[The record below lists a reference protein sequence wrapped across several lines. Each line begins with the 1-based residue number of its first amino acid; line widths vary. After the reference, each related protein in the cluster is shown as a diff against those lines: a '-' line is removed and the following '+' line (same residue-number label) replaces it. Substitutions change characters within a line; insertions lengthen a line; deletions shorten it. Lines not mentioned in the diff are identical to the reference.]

1 MKFKKFG
8 LVVSLL
14 AVAVFLFAS
23 CAMAAAPTNYL
34 MVSGDKKYVTS
45 DEIAQVFNPAKGV
58 VVDGSVIKV
67 YGEVEIPY
75 MNNLPGIT
83 PSVQGA
89 MGFARISADNV
100 IVRGMTDGASL
111 YAVDESKLGSHGEQ
125 SLIQVA
131 GDNVTFEKLT
141 LMPNFNTSGDV
152 KKTIDVWNKNFTCRD
167 CIFTP
172 NTHFKSGDVTA
183 TVSGGA
189 LNFACANTQELEKV
203 IVENCKFVKTAI
215 IFDNAT
221 KTTDVKI
228 TNNTF
233 DGLPNSVALVDM
245 GKYCIGNTSWGT
257 KFYKMGNV
265 YVTNN
270 TFKNITKNIIKQTM
284 EGTFT
289 LIDNILEDK
298 ASITSTDRIVF
309 AKYYD
314 TEGVDDHCANGK
326 GVVMVTEAGKKYI
339 VTATLSGDVYTNV
352 VTEITSGGA
361 PVTPVAPVISDKPAS
376 VDLVAPL
383 VKSVDLKTATPA
395 SKDAALVE
403 VADVLPATITSAD
416 LDFNSEGQVV
426 VKDKVAVEAAADAV
440 KNANLPA
447 GTKVTVEN
455 ISTLPIFKASGLA
468 ASGDT
473 AAVAY
478 TVKGSDL
485 KADKAGN
492 VKILKLLGNGKG
504 EFFNFAAVS
513 TDFVDKAFA
522 LQTSAD
528 VIMSSDYAI
537 EAAEAYKLVLFV
549 KDGGSFD
556 LDGKANGAVVDPA
569 AIVKTTAPTPSGGS
583 SSGCNAGF
591 AALALLALVPVIYR
605 RKK

>member
-8 LVVSLL
+8 LLVSLL
-14 AVAVFLFAS
+14 AVAVVFATS
-23 CAMAAAPTNYL
+23 FCAFAGETGYFK
-34 MVSGDKKYVTS
+34 VGDTEYKTS
-45 DEIAQVFNPAKGV
+45 ADIAKVCNPADGIVKN
-58 VVDGSVIKV
+58 GSVIEV
-67 YGEVEIPY
+67 YGKVNIPFTEKSA
-75 MNNLPGIT
+75 P
-83 PSVQGA
+83 
-89 MGFARISADNV
+89 MGQAAFFVLSHDNV
-100 IVRGMTDGASL
+100 TVEGKTADALIYTDTAKDNGAWGTQNTIT
-111 YAVDESKLGSHGEQ
+111 VF
-125 SLIQVA
+125 
-131 GDNVTFEKLT
+131 GDNVTFKNLSI
-141 LMPNFNTSGDV
+141 MPKFDKNGETNKTIEVLGSGFSGINCTFTPNTYYTSGDV
-152 KKTIDVWNKNFTCRD
+152 KSTPDGGSFYFNGGGLTASGGLKN
-167 CIFTP
+167 IL
-172 NTHFKSGDVTA
+172 
-183 TVSGGA
+183 VSGCT
-189 LNFACANTQELEKV
+189 LKQTYLVFDS
-203 IVENCKFVKTAI
+203 AI
-215 IFDNAT
+215 PTDNI
-221 KTTDVKI
+221 KI
-228 TNNTF
+228 TGNTF
-233 DGLPNSVALVDM
+233 DTTVKDD
-245 GKYCIGNTSWGT
+245 YFYFIGNTTWST
-257 KFYKMGNV
+257 PPTTEMGEI
-265 YVTNN
+265 YVANN
-270 TFKNITKNIIKQTM
+270 TFKNMGDGFKAIIKQRM
-284 EGTFT
+284 KGVFT
-289 LIDNILEDK
+289 LVDNTLDK
-298 ASITSTDRIVF
+298 GSVLDKITF
-309 AKYYD
+309 AKYNGNDYCS
-314 TEGVDDHCANGK
+314 GGK
-326 GVVMVTEAGKKYI
+326 GVVMVTEGGKKYI

-403 VADVLPATITSAD
+403 VAAVLPATITSAD